1 MEKINNLEDVDE
13 NSDIIDMWT
22 PLDFDSNE
30 NYKFVSDNDL
40 YNLISDV
47 VYYFVA
53 VPVIYIISKVMFG
66 LKIEG
71 RENLEKVRGSAIT
84 VSNHVHFLDC
94 AMIGLAMFPKRIYY
108 TASDGSFKMPIV
120 RHLVKLLNALPISDN
135 LNSKKRLLL
144 AIDDL
149 LSKGEKVHFYPE
161 ASMWPYHKKIR
172 KFKNGAFEVAVR
184 NNVPII
190 PIVFKFRE
198 VTGLRKFI
206 KEKPF
211 ITLKILEP
219 VYPNTEVPRRE
230 QIENLKEAIS
240 KAMKEESRNLY
251 EEI

>member
-40 YNLISDV
+40 YNLISDI
-47 VYYFVA
+47 VYYFIA

-71 RENLEKVRGSAIT
+71 RENLKKVNGAAIT

-108 TASDGSFKMPIV
+108 TASDGSFKMPVI

-135 LNSKKRLLL
+135 INSKKKLLL
-144 AIDDL
+144 AINNL
-149 LSKGEKVHFYPE
+149 LTKGEKVHFYPE
-161 ASMWPYHKKIR
+161 ASMWPYHEKIR
-172 KFKNGAFEVAVR
+172 KFKNGAFEVATR
-184 NNVPII
+184 NNVPVI

-198 VTGLRKFI
+198 VTGWRKFI

-219 VYPNTEVPRRE
+219 VYPNNEASRRE
-230 QIENLKEAIS
+230 QIESLKEIVS
-240 KAMKEESRNLY
+240 NKMKEESGN
-251 EEI
+251 

>member
-1 MEKINNLEDVDE
+1 MEKTNNLEDIDE

-40 YNLISDV
+40 YNLISDI
-47 VYYFVA
+47 VYYFIA
-53 VPVIYIISKVMFG
+53 VPVIYLISKIMFG

-71 RENLEKVRGSAIT
+71 RENLEKVDGAAIT

-108 TASDGSFKMPIV
+108 TASDGSFKMPVI

-135 LNSKKRLLL
+135 INSKKRLLL
-144 AIDDL
+144 AINDL
-149 LSKGEKVHFYPE
+149 LAKKEKVHFYPE
-161 ASMWPYHKKIR
+161 ASMWPYHEKIR
-172 KFKNGAFEVAVR
+172 KFKNGAFEVATR
-184 NNVPII
+184 NNVPVI

-198 VTGLRKFI
+198 VTGWRKFI

-219 VYPNTEVPRRE
+219 VYPNTEASRRE
-230 QIENLKEAIS
+230 QIESLKEIIS
-240 KAMKEESRNLY
+240 NKMKEESRN
-251 EEI
+251 

>member
-1 MEKINNLEDVDE
+1 M
-13 NSDIIDMWT
+13 
-22 PLDFDSNE
+22 
-30 NYKFVSDNDL
+30 
-40 YNLISDV
+40 
-47 VYYFVA
+47 A
-53 VPVIYIISKVMFG
+53 
-66 LKIEG
+66 
-71 RENLEKVRGSAIT
+71 
-84 VSNHVHFLDC
+84 
-94 AMIGLAMFPKRIYY
+94 
-108 TASDGSFKMPIV
+108 
-120 RHLVKLLNALPISDN
+120 
-135 LNSKKRLLL
+135 
-144 AIDDL
+144 
-149 LSKGEKVHFYPE
+149 
-161 ASMWPYHKKIR
+161 HKKIR

>member
-1 MEKINNLEDVDE
+1 MEKIKELDDIDE
-13 NSDIIDMWT
+13 NADIIDMWT
-22 PLDFDSNE
+22 PLDFDSDK

-40 YNLISDV
+40 YNLISDM

-53 VPVIYIISKVMFG
+53 VPVIYLISKVMFG

-71 RENLEKVRGSAIT
+71 RENLEKIKGPAIT

-108 TASDGSFKMPIV
+108 TASDGSFKMPVI
-120 RHLVKLLNALPISDN
+120 RHLVKLLNALPISEN
-135 LNSKKRLLL
+135 INSKKRLLL
-144 AIDDL
+144 AIDEL
-149 LSKGEKVHFYPE
+149 LKNGEKVHFYPE
-161 ASMWPYHKKIR
+161 ASMWPYHEKIR

-190 PIVFKFRE
+190 PMVFEFRE

-219 VYPNTEVPRRE
+219 EYPNEKLSKR
-230 QIENLKEAIS
+230 QQMENLKENIS
-240 KAMKEESRNLY
+240 NKMKGENLK
-251 EEI
+251 

>member
-1 MEKINNLEDVDE
+1 MEKAKDLEEIDE

-30 NYKFVSDNDL
+30 NYKFVSDNEL
-40 YNLISDV
+40 YNLISDL
-47 VYYFVA
+47 VYYFLA
-53 VPVIYIISKVMFG
+53 VPVIYLISKIMFG

-71 RENLEKVRGSAIT
+71 RENLEKVKGPAIT

-108 TASDGSFKMPIV
+108 TASDGSFKMPVI

-135 LNSKKRLLL
+135 INSKRRLLL
-144 AIDDL
+144 AIDEL
-149 LSKGEKVHFYPE
+149 LSKGKKVHFYPE

-172 KFKNGAFEVAVR
+172 KFKNGAFEIAVR
-184 NNVPII
+184 NNVPVI
-190 PIVFKFRE
+190 PIVFEFRE

-219 VYPNTEVPRRE
+219 VYPNAEASRRE
-230 QIENLKEAIS
+230 QIETLKETVS
-240 KAMKEESRNLY
+240 NKMKEN
-251 EEI
+251 I